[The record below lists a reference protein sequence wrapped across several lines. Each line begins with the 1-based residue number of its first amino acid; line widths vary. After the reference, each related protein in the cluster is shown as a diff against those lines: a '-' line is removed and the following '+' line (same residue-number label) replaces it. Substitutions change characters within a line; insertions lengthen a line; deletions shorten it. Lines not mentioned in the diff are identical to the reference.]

1 MAAGISLRKSEDGPK
16 KLSLMKNLITLFVLL
31 LSAFGF
37 GQQMVYKPINPAFG
51 GDTFNY
57 QWLLSSAE
65 SQNSFTDPS
74 VSGNELTELEQFQEN
89 LNRQLLSSL
98 SRSVFDSQ
106 LGDELQEGT
115 FTVGDLA
122 LEIFESAEGLVIN
135 ILDTTNGEQT
145 QIVVPN

>member
-1 MAAGISLRKSEDGPK
+1 
-16 KLSLMKNLITLFVLL
+16 MKNLLFIFILS
-31 LSAFGF
+31 LSAYGF

-65 SQNSFTDPS
+65 SQNSFTDPNA
-74 VSGNELTELEQFQEN
+74 VDADQTELEQFQEN

-98 SRSVFDSQ
+98 SREVFSSQ
-106 LGDELQEGT
+106 LGDELREGT

-122 LEIFESAEGLVIN
+122 LEIFETGEGLVIN
-135 ILDTTNGEQT
+135 ILDTTTGEQT